1 MKSILFVLFISAG
14 LMASCQVDPVQPV
27 GNQFKGPGRHAMNQS
42 SPGAEAVALPA
53 EALSEKEMAGLLWM
67 REEERLAHDLYVAL
81 YEKWGRQVFSNISQ
95 SEAQHTSAVLALLEK
110 YDLED
115 PSAGLTA
122 NQFSFPDLQALFD
135 QLLNSGDGSVTEAL
149 KVGAL
154 VEEVDLLDLEE
165 QLNEVVDNQDITLV
179 YQQLAQGSRN
189 HLRAFV
195 KNLGQLGITYK
206 PQALDQATFDSII
219 SGSN

>member
-1 MKSILFVLFISAG
+1 MKSILFVLLFSAG
-14 LMASCQVDPVQPV
+14 LVASCQVDPVVPAANQP
-27 GNQFKGPGRHAMNQS
+27 KGPGQHAINQTTA
-42 SPGAEAVALPA
+42 GAEAVALPA

-81 YEKWGRQVFSNISQ
+81 FEKWNRQVFSNISQ

-115 PSAGLTA
+115 PSAGLA
-122 NQFSFPDLQALFD
+122 ENQFSFPGLQALFD
-135 QLLNSGDGSVTEAL
+135 QLLNSGDASVIEAL

-179 YQQLAQGSRN
+179 YQQLAKGSRN

-195 KNLGQLGITYK
+195 RNLGQLGVTYE